1 MAEPQEAL
9 SGEGQGWPERVA
21 NVPGGAL
28 RRAAPA
34 TLMFACCIGAWQLA
48 VAGFGVREYL
58 LPSPLSVLRAMGSG
72 EIPWPKHIVV
82 TAVEIVGAFLTAA
95 LTGVLLGASI
105 AWSARLARTLT
116 PFLVFVNTLPKVA
129 IAPLFLIWLGYGILP
144 NMLIGALIGFFPVVI
159 NTAVGLSHIDADML
173 DLGRVFNAPK
183 WKVFAKIRLP
193 NAYPYILSALKV
205 TATSAVVGAVVGEFV
220 ASQAGLGYVIITTQS
235 SMNTP
240 VAFAALAFI
249 SILGLALFGCVG
261 IMSRVLVPWGEPAES

>member
-1 MAEPQEAL
+1 MTRDRPTAAARAPLAAA
-9 SGEGQGWPERVA
+9 V
-21 NVPGGAL
+21 
-28 RRAAPA
+28 RRALPA
-34 TLMFACCIGAWQLA
+34 TGVFLGCLGAWQLA
-48 VAGFGVREYL
+48 VTGLGVRAYL
-58 LPSPLSVLRAMGSG
+58 LPSPLSVLAAMGSG
-72 EIPWPKHIVV
+72 EIPWGKHIAI
-82 TAVEIVGAFLTAA
+82 TAAEIAGAFLAAA
-95 LTGVLLGASI
+95 LSGVLLGAAI
-105 AWSARLARTLT
+105 AWSGGLARALT

-129 IAPLFLIWLGYGILP
+129 VAPLFLIWLGYGVVP

-159 NTAVGLSHIDADML
+159 NTAVGLSQVDADML
-173 DLGRVFNAPK
+173 DLGRVFGAPK

-249 SILGLALFGCVG
+249 SALGLALFGLVG
-261 IMSRVLVPWGEPAES
+261 LMARALVPWGDVVDP